1 LKTAAWNRRTDG
13 MKIDYVSA
21 AVGLSAFAGG
31 TVVALWHAR
40 RRRQPAPSECSPEDR
55 LFRSQQYLRRTQ
67 SGTLLAVLGLL
78 IFLSDFLPLVTRS
91 ARVATIYVMFI
102 LFLGL
107 WLVLMGLADAMAS
120 RAAFRRSLRQQRMAR
135 RTSGIPSAPSASQ
148 SRIPVDHR

>member
-1 LKTAAWNRRTDG
+1 

-31 TVVALWHAR
+31 TAVALWHAR
-40 RRRQPAPSECSPEDR
+40 RRRQPDSPECSREEQ

-67 SGTLLAVLGLL
+67 SGALLALLGLL

-91 ARVATIYVMFI
+91 AKVATIYVIYI

-120 RAAFRRSLRQQRMAR
+120 RAAFRRSLRQQRVAR
-135 RTSGIPSAPSASQ
+135 RTTGLPPAPAAAQ
-148 SRIPVDHR
+148 SRMPADHR